1 MEHLIGKK
9 VYIESYGCTYNH
21 ADTQKLIAI
30 LEGQGCTRVGAEE
43 AEAVVINTCIV
54 IGATERHMI
63 RRMRVFADKE
73 LYLTGCMPLARME
86 AIESVCSPRI
96 ILPES
101 IRERYGSAGT
111 PADGAVGIVQI
122 ATGCVGSC
130 SYCITRRA
138 RGAIASESVDA
149 VLDAVRSLA
158 AGGAKEIQLTG
169 QDVSA
174 WGIDRGER
182 LPDLLREI
190 VTVPGRF
197 RLRLGM
203 MNPAT
208 VLPILDDLARAY
220 DSEKIF
226 RFLHLP
232 VQSGSDAVL
241 GRMQR
246 GYRAADVLAVVRA
259 FRERY
264 PEMIISSDFIAG
276 FPGESDAEFAESIA
290 LLREAAFAK
299 VNITRYSRRP
309 GTPAAREKDL
319 TDYVRKQRS
328 RRLLAEADR
337 IYDGYHSRRIGT
349 ETPIVVTER
358 KAAGSVVARSPEYMN
373 IVIREDLPLGFE
385 GRAVVTEK
393 RRHYVIGRRIRDRG
407 EHI

>member
-1 MEHLIGKK
+1 M
-9 VYIESYGCTYNH
+9 S
-21 ADTQKLIAI
+21 A
-30 LEGQGCTRVGAEE
+30 RRRR
-43 AEAVVINTCIV
+43 EAVVINTCIV

-63 RRMRVFADKE
+63 RRMRIFADKE
-73 LYLTGCMPLARME
+73 LYLTGCMPLARMD
-86 AIESVCSPRI
+86 AILPVCTPRI
-96 ILPES
+96 IHPDS

-111 PADGAVGIVQI
+111 LAEGAVGVVQI
-122 ATGCVGSC
+122 ASGCVGSC

-138 RGAIASESVDA
+138 RGAIASEPIDA
-149 VLDAVRSLA
+149 VLDAVGRLVA
-158 AGGAKEIQLTG
+158 DGAKEIQLTG

-190 VTVPGRF
+190 VTVPGRY

-208 VLPILDDLARAY
+208 VFPILDDLAEAY
-220 DSEKIF
+220 AGEKIF

-232 VQSGSDAVL
+232 VQSGSDTVL

-246 GYRAADVLAVVRA
+246 GYRAADVLAIVRR

-264 PEMIISSDFIAG
+264 PDMIISSDFIAG
-276 FPGESDAEFAESIA
+276 FPGETDADFQQSLD

-319 TDYVRKQRS
+319 TDYVRKAAVTPAPRRGRPHL
-328 RRLLAEADR
+328 RRLPLPPARDGDADR
-337 IYDGYHSRRIGT
+337 GDREEGRRIGRLQ
-349 ETPIVVTER
+349 EPGVHEH
-358 KAAGSVVARSPEYMN
+358 
-373 IVIREDLPLGFE
+373 
-385 GRAVVTEK
+385 
-393 RRHYVIGRRIRDRG
+393 RRFRGPPPRIRGTGGHHREETALRHRAAYPRSG
-407 EHI
+407 TF